1 MNKLEYLRTLENALH
16 TRLSQREVNDVIR
29 DYAEYFAEGARQG
42 KTDEEMAANLG
53 DPIEVARQVIAESQE
68 VNTPSGPASEKK
80 DKNIVVKIA
89 LIALGLCLL
98 PVLVGAALC
107 LLGGT
112 AAAVACLFGA
122 VALCGCGVVL
132 GLAALVVSLMYIG
145 VLPVTAVVLCCLGG
159 VGLVALGVLGLCL
172 SIWVI
177 RAIWRGLCWCG
188 KKLYSAAF
196 KKPWPE
202 KAPQPASPAPG
213 WQPEPQ
219 SREPEQPTV
228 AEEQPIEPEWQPVE
242 PEAQE
247 PAEAEEEE
255 GEQDD

>member
-16 TRLSQREVNDVIR
+16 TRLNQREVNDVIR

-68 VNTPSGPASEKK
+68 VNAPAGPASEKK

-89 LIALGLCLL
+89 LIALGMCLL
-98 PVLVGAALC
+98 PVFIGAALC
-107 LLGGT
+107 LVGGA

-188 KKLYSAAF
+188 KKLYSVVF

-202 KAPQPASPAPG
+202 KAPKSASPAPG

-219 SREPEQPTV
+219 SWEPEQP
-228 AEEQPIEPEWQPVE
+228 AQPEEQPIEPEWQPME

-247 PAEAEEEE
+247 TEEEE
-255 GEQDD
+255 GEQND